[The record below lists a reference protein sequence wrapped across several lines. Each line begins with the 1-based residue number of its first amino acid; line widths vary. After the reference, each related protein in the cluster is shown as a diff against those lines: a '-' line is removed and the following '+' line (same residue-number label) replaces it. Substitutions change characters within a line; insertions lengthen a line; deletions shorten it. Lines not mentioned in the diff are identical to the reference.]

1 LLILLRKSFVT
12 TFGEELRRL
21 SEERNLSQAEVA
33 RLTGVSQPLINMIMN
48 GKRKGTDLVI
58 VNKVCTGLGLP
69 LDYFARLVSPDIRV
83 PPPPPLQL
91 LPTNA
96 DLVAVEGYPLEVL
109 GTIAASSLEIP
120 EVFDPPRQIRTGFK
134 FPRGSF
140 ALIVRGR
147 SCEPYIP
154 DGATVVVEPCS
165 DAQERKYN
173 VTQKGN
179 EYMLKLYYGGVLYR
193 YGQHGLEEVPLDDGQ
208 VIGVVRHVFLDNP
221 RPPEMVLPRGKRK

>member
-1 LLILLRKSFVT
+1 MIESDKRK
-12 TFGEELRRL
+12 E
-21 SEERNLSQAEVA
+21 LSQELWLKLCLALNV
-33 RLTGVSQPLINMIMN
+33 
-48 GKRKGTDLVI
+48 
-58 VNKVCTGLGLP
+58 P
-69 LDYFARLVSPDIRV
+69 LDYFAKHISPGIQI

-96 DLVAVEGYPLEVL
+96 DLVTVEGYPLEVL
-109 GTIAASSLEIP
+109 GTIAASSLETP

-134 FPRGSF
+134 FPKGSF

-154 DGATVVVEPCS
+154 DGATVVVERCTE
-165 DAQERKYN
+165 AQERKYN
-173 VTQKGN
+173 VTQRGN
-179 EYMLKLYYGGVLYR
+179 EYMLKLFYNGVLYR

-221 RPPEMVLPRGKRK
+221 QPPEMVLPKGKRK